1 MNVECCFV
9 AVENGPADYFAQPVR
24 LGPSGVEEILSYGT
38 LSDREQGLMDA
49 MLDELKGNI
58 AKGVA
63 FVNG

>member
-1 MNVECCFV
+1 M
-9 AVENGPADYFAQPVR
+9 R
-24 LGPSGVEEILSYGT
+24 LGPNGVEEILSYGT
-38 LSDREQGLMDA
+38 LSAREQGLMEA